1 MDKLSREEVLH
12 VADLGKLDL
21 SDEEIDKFSYQ
32 LKSLFNEIDKINDIN
47 INVEEGIFSPSD
59 NKCELF
65 SDEYTVFEKPQE
77 LIDNAPEK
85 LENFIEVAGV
95 FDE

>member
-1 MDKLSREEVLH
+1 MDKLSKEEVLH
-12 VADLGKLDL
+12 IADLGKLDL

-32 LKSLFNEIDKINDIN
+32 LKSLFNEIDKVNEIDV
-47 INVEEGIFSPSD
+47 NVEKGIFSPLD

-65 SDEYTVFEKPQE
+65 SDDYTVFEKPE
-77 LIDNAPEK
+77 RLIENAPEK

>member
-1 MDKLSREEVLH
+1 MDKLSKEEVLH
-12 VADLGKLDL
+12 IADLGKLDL
-21 SDEEIDKFSYQ
+21 SDEEVDKFSYQ
-32 LKSLFNEIDKINDIN
+32 LKSLFNEIDKVNEIDV
-47 INVEEGIFSPSD
+47 NVEKGIFSPLD

-65 SDEYTVFEKPQE
+65 PDDYTVFEKPE
-77 LIDNAPEK
+77 KLIENAPET